1 MDDELL
7 GLLGLCKKAGKLLL
21 GEDETVSAAL
31 DHKVRLILMAA
42 DAAPNTV
49 SKTRRAA
56 VEGNA
61 PCFQVELTKAQ
72 LGAAV
77 GRAQCAIMALTDVG
91 FAAAAMKKLSAAD
104 PQRYGEISEKLE
116 HKAAKTVRRR
126 REKQRRLKAEKA
138 GKPWAAP
145 PKEQQE

>member
-1 MDDELL
+1 MDEELL

-21 GEDETVSAAL
+21 GEDEAANAAL
-31 DHKVRLILMAA
+31 AHKARLILIAD
-42 DAAPNTV
+42 DAAGNTV

-56 VEGNA
+56 EAGNA
-61 PCFQVELTKAQ
+61 PCFQVDLTKAR
-72 LGAAV
+72 LGGAV
-77 GRAQCAIMALTDVG
+77 GRAQCAVLALTDVG
-91 FAAAAMKKLSAAD
+91 FAAAAMKKLSAMD

-126 REKQRRLKAEKA
+126 KEKQKRLKAEKA

>member
-21 GEDETVSAAL
+21 GEDEAASAAL

-42 DAAPNTV
+42 DAAGNTV

-56 VEGNA
+56 GEGNA

-77 GRAQCAIMALTDVG
+77 GRAQCAVMALTDVG

>member
-7 GLLGLCKKAGKLLL
+7 GLLGLCRKAGKLAL
-21 GEDETVSAAL
+21 GEDEAISAAL
-31 DHKVRLILMAA
+31 DHKARLILMAA
-42 DAAPNTV
+42 DAAGNTV

-56 VEGNA
+56 AEGNA

-72 LGAAV
+72 LGGAV
-77 GRAQCAIMALTDVG
+77 GRAQCAVLALTDVG
-91 FAAAAMKKLSAAD
+91 LAAAAMKKLSAAD
-104 PQRYGEISEKLE
+104 PQRYGEISQKLE